1 MLGVDGGSWNVI
13 DPMLEKGELPHLAAL
28 MQRGF
33 HADLD
38 TVEPVTSP
46 VVWTSIATGRSP
58 EAHGVTDFFSTRL
71 TVQTPSVF
79 ERLAAAG
86 LRVGLY
92 DFLMTWPPATLPD
105 GFVIPGWLRRDE
117 AVHPADVWDRIPFE
131 PYVNDYDAAKTSEDY
146 LLASRRDVSDKMPR
160 FLAFTEAFELDVG
173 ATTIYSVD
181 MSSHRFWHGAFPDEL
196 DEPIPLVLDGE
207 ATAVRDAV
215 RGVDRSLGELVATLG
230 PDDTVML
237 LSDHGFQAREEGPRN
252 VWVMN
257 LEDELARAGFDGER
271 DGFSLLG
278 TFGAVSI
285 RIHPGDVAERD
296 PVIDKLVALLE
307 SLQTTDGEALFSAV
321 EALDVAER
329 PDDAQRPLLNRIW
342 QWLVG
347 LALEYVF
354 GVTLDD
360 TSQAVVFA
368 LPNDDALTAL
378 WPDGTVQLG
387 LQGGRSLPL
396 RDVMNRQ
403 VFTGGHH
410 PTAIFVAAGAGI
422 AAGADRGRIS
432 VLDVAPLMF
441 YLTGQPLPDDLEGRL
456 PREMID
462 ARRLATAPPRSVAAD
477 QAPTLPH
484 TEDAAAVDDPDLVE
498 KLRALGY
505 VE

>member
-13 DPMLEKGELPHLAAL
+13 DPMLERGELPHLAAL
-28 MQRGF
+28 MERGF

-71 TVQTPSVF
+71 TVKTPSAF
-79 ERLAAAG
+79 ERLSAAG

-92 DFLMTWPPATLPD
+92 DFLMTWPPATLPG
-105 GFVIPGWLRRDE
+105 GFVIPGWLRRDD
-117 AVHPADVWDRIPFE
+117 AVHPRDVWQRIPFE

-146 LLASRRDVSDKMPR
+146 LLASRRDVTDKMPR
-160 FLAFTEAFELDVG
+160 FLAFAKAFDLDVG

-181 MSSHRFWHGAFPDEL
+181 MSSHRFWHGAFPE
-196 DEPIPLVLDGE
+196 EFEEKIPSVLEGE
-207 ATAVRDAV
+207 GTAVHDAV
-215 RGVDRSLGELVATLG
+215 RGVDLALGELVAALG
-230 PDDTVML
+230 PDDTVIM
-237 LSDHGFQAREEGPRN
+237 LSDHGFEAREEGPRN

-257 LEDELARAGFDGER
+257 LEDELARAGLDESR

-278 TFGAVSI
+278 TFGAISI
-285 RIHPGDVAERD
+285 RVHPGDVAARD
-296 PVIDKLVALLE
+296 PVIDDLVALLE
-307 SLQTTDGEALFSAV
+307 SFQTLEGDALFTAV
-321 EALDVAER
+321 ESIDVAER
-329 PDDAQRPLLNRIW
+329 PATAQRPLLNRIW

-347 LALEYVF
+347 LALQYVF

-368 LPNDDALTAL
+368 LPNDDALIAL
-378 WPDGTVQLG
+378 WPDGRVRIG
-387 LQGGRSLPL
+387 DREVAL
-396 RDVMNRQ
+396 REVMNRQ
-403 VFTGGHH
+403 VFTGAHN

-422 AAGADRGRIS
+422 APSVDRGHIS
-432 VLDVAPLMF
+432 VLDVAPLLF
-441 YLTGQPLPDDLEGRL
+441 YLTGQALPDDLEGRL

-462 ARRLATAPPRSVAAD
+462 AELLERTSPRSVPAAE
-477 QAPTLPH
+477 APTLLH
-484 TEDAAAVDDPDLVE
+484 AHEAAAVEDPDLVE